1 MPADLDP
8 KRFGYLLKG
17 VADPAAADRAAVK
30 RKAFAASD
38 MSDADQDTLI
48 DNVTRL
54 LARAARAGWTV
65 AQVVAAAGEDA
76 EMGLGDELCST
87 LGQFWKSESDNLR
100 RALAAAATF
109 NGRLAHF
116 TWRIDTMGGGSGGGG
131 FGPYSHAGPLWPSSQ
146 THFPHFSP
154 RLSQCPPCPHTALSS
169 HTKLILKLKRF
180 QSKNQ

>member
-87 LGQFWKSESDNLR
+87 LPVDVTLVCLR
-100 RALAAAATF
+100 CVK
-109 NGRLAHF
+109 RL
-116 TWRIDTMGGGSGGGG
+116 WQSC
-131 FGPYSHAGPLWPSSQ
+131 
-146 THFPHFSP
+146 SP
-154 RLSQCPPCPHTALSS
+154 R
-169 HTKLILKLKRF
+169 KWRKR
-180 QSKNQ
+180 SARPRSRPSAAMAI